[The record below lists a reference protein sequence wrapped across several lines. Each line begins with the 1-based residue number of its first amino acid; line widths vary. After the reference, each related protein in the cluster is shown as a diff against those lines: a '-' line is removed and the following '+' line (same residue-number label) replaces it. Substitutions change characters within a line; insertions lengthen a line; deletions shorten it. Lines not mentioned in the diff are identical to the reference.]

1 MGILATEGGLV
12 NRPYMAAWAGL
23 WGETRRWRSTGGCKQ
38 KHRPSSLHP
47 PIKNEHSTRLFD
59 SLIAVNR
66 FQPAGHKLSDPPGPS
81 NTAENILNLLPPL
94 APNTRRAPK
103 HILRVDSALD
113 LEQTGVVVAPERFLP
128 VRLVPR
134 SLDFQQVNSRI
145 SDSTQKNH
153 HHSPR

>member
-1 MGILATEGGLV
+1 MQTGPIWLPGLDSGERPAGGGQRGDV
-12 NRPYMAAWAGL
+12 NKACL
-23 WGETRRWRSTGGCKQ
+23 
-38 KHRPSSLHP
+38 PSSLHP
-47 PIKNEHSTRLFD
+47 PINNEHSTRLFD
-59 SLIAVNR
+59 SLIVVNR

-94 APNTRRAPK
+94 APNTRHAPK

-145 SDSTQKNH
+145 TDSTQKNH